1 MKKKYGIKDIFN
13 VYYNLKSQRDE
24 ILYKQFNFLMN
35 IVNVIEILRGF
46 MELINMFEIEEFNSV
61 VIGFIKKG
69 VF

>member
-1 MKKKYGIKDIFN
+1 
-13 VYYNLKSQRDE
+13 
-24 ILYKQFNFLMN
+24 MN